1 VISAQ
6 FGDQVGR
13 VLSRVDGQ
21 GLGDDQQ
28 SLRKFSNSEL
38 LSGNRKDR
46 VKLQISPKFKTF
58 EHDSM
63 IQKVYL
69 KYVLFI
75 FPLTF
80 EIQQEE
86 IKNQRCGKF
95 LSD

>member
-69 KYVLFI
+69 KYVLF
-75 FPLTF
+75 FTF

-86 IKNQRCGKF
+86 IKNQRCAKF
-95 LSD
+95 LSN